1 MRERDETEK
10 FLVDHHSTHDA
21 QGHHPVP
28 SGHELL
34 SLDTSVTNHEARP
47 YLVQSC
53 EDMRSPGFDEYLY
66 TDAEDFG
73 ALRLHG

>member
-34 SLDTSVTNHEARP
+34 SLDTSMTNHEARP
-47 YLVQSC
+47 YLVQSY

>member
-1 MRERDETEK
+1 M
-10 FLVDHHSTHDA
+10 
-21 QGHHPVP
+21 
-28 SGHELL
+28 